1 MLKLIKTDC
10 CSYIP
15 IKIITE
21 FWIDENYDNINKL
34 KFRVNKSEIFYVTI
48 KKGTTIEQAIKQNLI
63 TINEDTNDQ
72 SIDTDSTL

>member
-1 MLKLIKTDC
+1 MLKLIKTNC
-10 CSYIP
+10 YSYVP
-15 IKIITE
+15 IKAITE
-21 FWIDENYDNINKL
+21 FWIENYESTNKL
-34 KFRVNKSEIFYVTI
+34 RFRISSSETFSITI